1 MVVRPA
7 LHVHLERPHVPRLLC
22 RVTLRPNRSI
32 RVIAV
37 LTGTMAVAATAGAI
51 LGFGMRAGT
60 PARGFNVLASF
71 VLGDQARGVWGWS
84 STVTLTGIAL
94 HVAMMMGWG
103 VLFALVA
110 VTLRGWRL
118 AAVAVGMGLGIWVV
132 STFVVLRGA
141 GAGAEEVL
149 GTGQVAGLH
158 VVLAVALAVGMRFAR
173 SMVRSDPQ
181 RRAASQEHP

>member
-1 MVVRPA
+1 
-7 LHVHLERPHVPRLLC
+7 
-22 RVTLRPNRSI
+22 
-32 RVIAV
+32 
-37 LTGTMAVAATAGAI
+37 MAVVTGAIAMAATAGAL

-60 PARGFNVLASF
+60 PVRGFNILASF

-103 VLFALVA
+103 VLFTLVA
-110 VTLRGWRL
+110 ATMRGWRL
-118 AAVAVGMGLGIWVV
+118 AAAAAATGLCIWVV

-141 GAGAEEVL
+141 GAGADEVL

-173 SMVRSDPQ
+173 SLVRSDLQ
-181 RRAASQEHP
+181 RRAAPQDHW